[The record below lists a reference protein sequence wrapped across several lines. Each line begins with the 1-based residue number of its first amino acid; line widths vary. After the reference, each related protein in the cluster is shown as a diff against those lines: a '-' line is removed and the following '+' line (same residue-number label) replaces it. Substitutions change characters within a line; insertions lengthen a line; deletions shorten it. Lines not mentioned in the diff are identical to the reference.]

1 MTIHLKID
9 YRKFPAEPCE
19 AFPRRLSASR
29 PVVPVSLIN
38 KNKRVRHYSLI
49 DSGADFCIFHGGLGE
64 EIDLKVKSG
73 KKLTFFGIGDSKGT
87 KLTAYFHDIEMEIS
101 GWKFP
106 CYAGFSYDLDIPY
119 GVLGQVGFFNLFRV
133 QFDYG
138 KQRIELWSKDQN

>member
-1 MTIHLKID
+1 MTIHLKLD

-49 DSGADFCIFHGGLGE
+49 DSGADFCIFHGELGE
-64 EIDLKVKSG
+64 QIDLKVKSG
-73 KKLTFFGIGDSKGT
+73 KKLTFFGTGGIQQ
-87 KLTAYFHDIEMEIS
+87 TAYFHDIGIEVG
-101 GWKFP
+101 GWEFL
-106 CYAGFSYDLDIPY
+106 CRAGFSYDLKNLPY
-119 GVLGQVGFFNLFRV
+119 GILGQVGFFNLFRV